1 MKIRSIYNIEKLVV
15 IAVAVTLMAAL
26 FSACGENAENDDAEE
41 TGASWE
47 RAFPDFEGTTLDGS
61 EIDSSVFSEN
71 AVTVV
76 NFWFSDCPACISEI
90 EDMNELNEELKGK
103 GGEVLGVNTDT
114 FDGNEDAIKEAS
126 SIMQT
131 QKATYRNLWVTKDS
145 ELAKYTEDFVG
156 YPTTCVVDRNGQIVG
171 EPILGGIDNAAL
183 KEELQRQ
190 IKAALESDT
199 QKQE

>member
-1 MKIRSIYNIEKLVV
+1 MKIRSIYKMKKLVV
-15 IAVAVTLMAAL
+15 IAMTVTLMAAL
-26 FSACGENAENDDAEE
+26 FSACGGDAENDDAGEVG
-41 TGASWE
+41 TSSE
-47 RAFPDFEGTTLDGS
+47 RAFPAFEGTTLDGS

-76 NFWFSDCPACISEI
+76 NFWFSDCPACISEMG
-90 EDMNELNEELKGK
+90 DMNDLNEELKEK

-114 FDGNEDAIKEAS
+114 FDGNAEAIEEAS
-126 SIMQT
+126 SSMKN
-131 QKATYRNLWVTKDS
+131 QKATYRNLWVGKDS
-145 ELAKYTEDFVG
+145 ELAKYTENFVG